1 MIILRVSM
9 HVSEN
14 SCQGEFYAAVDSLKN
29 RNSMSKLRHVNM
41 RSLGHDRL
49 NVHQPL
55 CNSGF
60 HWHQDIN
67 PRLVNESHDLMTMMT
82 RLP

>member
-1 MIILRVSM
+1 MCA
-9 HVSEN
+9 SEN

-29 RNSMSKLRHVNM
+29 QNRMPKLHHVNK
-41 RSLGHDRL
+41 RSLGHGRL

-55 CNSGF
+55 CNSGL

-67 PRLVNESHDLMTMMT
+67 PRVVNESHEVMTMIT
-82 RLP
+82 SLP